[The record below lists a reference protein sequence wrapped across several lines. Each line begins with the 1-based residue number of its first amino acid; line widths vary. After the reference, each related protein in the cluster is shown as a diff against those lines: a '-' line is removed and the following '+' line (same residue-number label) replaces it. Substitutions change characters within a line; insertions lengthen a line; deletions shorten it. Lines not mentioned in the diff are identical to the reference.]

1 MNEQTQAPVY
11 FYSKDLLTQVAD
23 QNIALAGKVYG
34 VVAEV
39 TESLQQ
45 IFGIEQIPL
54 NPVDMFFEAITKGED
69 GDVVLRVD
77 WRISQGTVTL
87 VAINPVDGALLGSAT
102 LRLASNRF
110 AESFNRIKDADLK
123 AKLSQWFDGLSRI
136 DVSTVAEVG
145 HFYEKND
152 EAPAPNEPAPAPA
165 PSEVPHV
172 DAELVSEG

>member
-1 MNEQTQAPVY
+1 MNEQVY
-11 FYSKDLLTQVAD
+11 FYSKDLLTQIAD
-23 QNIALAGKVYG
+23 QNIDLAGKVYG

-45 IFGIEQIPL
+45 IFGIEQVPL
-54 NPVDMFFEAITKGED
+54 NPVDMFFEAVTKGED
-69 GDVVLRVD
+69 GEVVLRVD

-136 DVSTVAEVG
+136 DISTVAEVG
-145 HFYEKND
+145 HFYEKHN
-152 EAPAPNEPAPAPA
+152 EAPAVPAQA

-172 DAELVSEG
+172 DAEVVSEG

>member
-1 MNEQTQAPVY
+1 MNEQVY
-11 FYSKDLLTQVAD
+11 FYSKDLLTQIAD
-23 QNIALAGKVYG
+23 QNIDLAGKVYG

-45 IFGIEQIPL
+45 IFGIEQVPL
-54 NPVDMFFEAITKGED
+54 NPMDMFFEAVTKGED
-69 GDVVLRVD
+69 GEVVLRVD

-136 DVSTVAEVG
+136 DISTVAEVG
-145 HFYEKND
+145 HFYEKHN
-152 EAPAPNEPAPAPA
+152 EAPAVPASA

-172 DAELVSEG
+172 EAEVVSEG

>member
-1 MNEQTQAPVY
+1 MNEQVY
-11 FYSKDLLTQVAD
+11 FYSKDLLTQIAD
-23 QNIALAGKVYG
+23 QNIDLAGKVYG

-45 IFGIEQIPL
+45 IFGIEQVPL
-54 NPVDMFFEAITKGED
+54 NPMEMFFEAVTKGED
-69 GDVVLRVD
+69 GEVVLRVD

-110 AESFNRIKDADLK
+110 AESFNRIKDTDLK

-136 DVSTVAEVG
+136 DIATVAEVG
-145 HFYEKND
+145 HFYEKHN
-152 EAPAPNEPAPAPA
+152 EAPAVPAPA

-172 DAELVSEG
+172 DAEVVSEG